1 MVDASIDKLAHQL
14 GKRLSGLGRRL
25 VTVESCTGGLV
36 SSAIT
41 DVPGCSSWYERGLIT
56 YSNESKSELLGV
68 PVELIRHEGAVSEA
82 AVLAM
87 VRGALRSSHAD
98 VGIAVSGI
106 AGPDGGSIEKPTG
119 TVWIAWMIA
128 PSSVCAAHYIYQGD
142 RCSVRTQATHDA
154 LAGLLQFLAVE
165 P

>member
-1 MVDASIDKLAHQL
+1 MDHASIHKLSQQL

-25 VTVESCTGGLV
+25 VTAESCTGGLI

-41 DVPGCSSWYERGLIT
+41 DVPGCSAWFERGFIT

-82 AVLAM
+82 VVLAM
-87 VRGALRSSHAD
+87 VRGALRFGHAD
-98 VGIAVSGI
+98 VGVAVSGI

-119 TVWIAWMIA
+119 TVRMAWMIA
-128 PSSVCAAHYIYQGD
+128 PSSLCAAHYSYQGD
-142 RCSVRTQATHDA
+142 RYSVRAQATHDA